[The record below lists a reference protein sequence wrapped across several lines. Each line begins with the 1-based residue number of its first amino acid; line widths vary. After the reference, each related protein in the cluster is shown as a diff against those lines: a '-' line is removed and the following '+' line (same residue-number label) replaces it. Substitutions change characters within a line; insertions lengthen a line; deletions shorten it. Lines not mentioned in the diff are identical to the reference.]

1 MEIDQ
6 ATELFESRRPRLLV
20 YIRAIIGARDGC
32 DDILQEAA
40 VICLK
45 KCAEVPDEAAFEGW
59 IRRVCRFEA
68 LKHLER
74 HRRERPA
81 ASEQLAIIAEAEL
94 DAAVDEVAEDRLT
107 ALRTCL
113 ASLAP
118 TARDL
123 VHLRYVENCP
133 GEEIARRLGRPI
145 NTVYVTLCRLHRSLA
160 ECVRRRLGQEGTHGT

>member
-6 ATELFESRRPRLLV
+6 ATELFESRRPRLQV
-20 YIRAIIGARDGC
+20 YIRAIIGSRDGC

-40 VICLK
+40 MICLR
-45 KCAEVPDEAAFEGW
+45 KCAEVPDATAFEGW
-59 IRRVCRFEA
+59 IRKVCRFEA

-74 HRRERPA
+74 HRKERPA
-81 ASEQLAIIAEAEL
+81 AFTQLAELAEDEL
-94 DAAVDEVAEDRLT
+94 DHAVDEVAEARLA

-113 ASLAP
+113 ATLAP

-123 VHLRYVENCP
+123 VQLRYVENCP

-160 ECVRRRLGQEGTHGT
+160 ECVRRRLGQEAPRGT